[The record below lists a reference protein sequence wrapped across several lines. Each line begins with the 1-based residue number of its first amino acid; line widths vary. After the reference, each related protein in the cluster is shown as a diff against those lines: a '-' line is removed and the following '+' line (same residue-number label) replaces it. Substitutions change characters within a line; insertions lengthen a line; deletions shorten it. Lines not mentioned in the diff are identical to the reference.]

1 MTEKKPTAPQPTVET
16 HTIFFVFQRATKR
29 YFLEGD
35 VKMRTGGLTRGHIEI
50 ATHRPTT
57 PPYRPPKPGRWRGK
71 AHPPHSSSLG
81 TYLPVSGSH
90 FFPAGGRPFGFRYG
104 GPSAAL
110 SGARPRRPPPS
121 ESGSLLLP
129 ALRRVGRAGGVWT
142 GSIGDPTS
150 LPGWT
155 RANCTMRERRGKRLT
170 WSKALKHASE
180 QRLMAAA
187 ERRRLLRSS
196 SRLPPSTTP
205 YPPPSGLQLP
215 PAGASGCRP
224 VLGCRHVEES
234 R

>member
-1 MTEKKPTAPQPTVET
+1 MLRCGQGV
-16 HTIFFVFQRATKR
+16 
-29 YFLEGD
+29 
-35 VKMRTGGLTRGHIEI
+35 LTRGHIEI

-180 QRLMAAA
+180 QRLIWRQLSAVACCA
-187 ERRRLLRSS
+187 RARGSRRLLPLTRRLLGSS
-196 SRLPPSTTP
+196 SRLRALLAAARSWV
-205 YPPPSGLQLP
+205 
-215 PAGASGCRP
+215 AGM
-224 VLGCRHVEES
+224 
-234 R
+234 